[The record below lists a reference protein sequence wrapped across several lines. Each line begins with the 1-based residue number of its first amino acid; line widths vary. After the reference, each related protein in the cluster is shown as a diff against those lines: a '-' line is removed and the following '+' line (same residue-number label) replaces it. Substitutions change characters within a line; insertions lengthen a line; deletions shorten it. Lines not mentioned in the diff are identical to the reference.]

1 VAFNAFPRKW
11 PTSSRS
17 RQTDL
22 HLAKLQRS
30 ARPCSPLR
38 LTIVGKIAVPVICS
52 LRILVLPLQQ
62 QPEVKHCIGVVRRD
76 PQHCPQAFNRGF
88 NAAAEVGAG
97 ALEGAARSIA
107 ALLVRW
113 RIVIDE
119 HALDRE
125 IRRLLVACIAQEQRL
140 AAVTDEYKKRLQ
152 FATMICRSLWLIHR
166 FA

>member
-1 VAFNAFPRKW
+1 MLLDLKYGMLGQVFVDFGDDPLLHIRVECK
-11 PTSSRS
+11 PQISQRS
-17 RQTDL
+17 RRGDHNEYLNLT
-22 HLAKLQRS
+22 LAHQSFHCCRNSLS
-30 ARPCSPLR
+30 E
-38 LTIVGKIAVPVICS
+38 AV
-52 LRILVLPLQQ
+52 LFQLVP
-62 QPEVKHCIGVVRRD
+62 IGI
-76 PQHCPQAFNRGF
+76 F

-119 HALDRE
+119 HALDLE

-152 FATMICRSLWLIHR
+152 SATMICRSLWLIHR
-166 FA
+166 FACGRV